1 MNPERIEVMAPAMK
15 AKVVHAYPSCS
26 STKKKITK
34 AIKMTN
40 TAMYLYSAA
49 KKAADPRSI

>member
-1 MNPERIEVMAPAMK
+1 MNPERMEVMAPAMK

-34 AIKMTN
+34 AIKTTK

-49 KKAADPRSI
+49 RNAAEPRSM